1 LARDAL
7 LVGPAQSHE
16 LSLVELLDTLI
27 DKGVV
32 LVGDA
37 VISVNDVDLIYLGLR
52 VVLASVDTLE
62 RNSGQRST
70 GNPPAGGNRQ
80 QAAGQRAGDES
91 SGSE

>member
-1 LARDAL
+1 L

-37 VISVNDVDLIYLGLR
+37 MISVNDVDLIYLGLR

-62 RNSGQRST
+62 RNSGERST
-70 GNPPAGGNRQ
+70 GNPPAG
-80 QAAGQRAGDES
+80 GQRAGDES